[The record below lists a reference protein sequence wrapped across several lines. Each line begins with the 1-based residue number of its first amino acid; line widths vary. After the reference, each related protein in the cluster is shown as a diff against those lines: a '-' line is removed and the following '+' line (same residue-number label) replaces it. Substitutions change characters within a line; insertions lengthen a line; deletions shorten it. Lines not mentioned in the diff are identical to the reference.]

1 MLKSYII
8 VFLFIAN
15 SCFASS
21 MKMIGEEGKSKD
33 VTRVI
38 TVNMYDN
45 YYEPSEIKVKK
56 GDKVKFLVKNLGELV
71 HEYNIATKEMH
82 FKHQP
87 EMAKMVENEII
98 LADKIDKIKMKEMA
112 KKDHAMAH
120 KHANSV
126 LLEPKQ
132 SGEIIWKFS
141 TSVELEVACNIPGH
155 YEAGMIAKI
164 VKD

>member
-1 MLKSYII
+1 
-8 VFLFIAN
+8 
-15 SCFASS
+15 
-21 MKMIGEEGKSKD
+21 
-33 VTRVI
+33 
-38 TVNMYDN
+38 
-45 YYEPSEIKVKK
+45 
-56 GDKVKFLVKNLGELV
+56 
-71 HEYNIATKEMH
+71 
-82 FKHQP
+82 
-87 EMAKMVENEII
+87 
-98 LADKIDKIKMKEMA
+98 MKEMA

>member
-1 MLKSYII
+1 
-8 VFLFIAN
+8 
-15 SCFASS
+15 

-38 TVNMYDN
+38 TVKMYDN
-45 YYEPSEIKVKK
+45 YYEPKEIKVKN
-56 GDKVKFLVKNLGELV
+56 GETIKFLVKNLGELV

-82 FKHQP
+82 LKHQP

-98 LADKIDKIKMKEMA
+98 LADKIDKIRMREMG
-112 KKDHAMAH
+112 KKDHTMAH

-126 LLEPKQ
+126 LLEPNQ